1 MKDLTVLDNLIVG
14 RVEPH
19 IYAFS
24 TNTIPNYLKVG
35 DTYRPVP
42 LRLKEWKARYPD
54 LQKQFEDT
62 AKVTDDVF
70 FRDYSVHKYLEN
82 DLHKKRLDSNAI
94 EEAYYSNEFFEE
106 TVADDVAAA
115 IENIKTDYAL
125 KENKYQFYNVATQLP
140 TENKYPSAGFW
151 DLRPNQKDTVKAFEK
166 AKAAG
171 RTNLLMYAVMRFGK
185 SFTSMCCAKEMNASL
200 VVVVS
205 AKADVQDE
213 WRKTVECAENF
224 RNDYEFLTSK
234 HLKYNDKIV
243 SQTLSKNSGANKVVL
258 FLTLQDLQGRK
269 IKDKHQEIFGR
280 QIDLL
285 LVDETH
291 FGARAEKFG
300 QVLKPQPKELQ
311 DVVYKG
317 EDEFIDIDTAE
328 KQIKT
333 LDARITIHLSGT
345 PYRILMGSEFKKE
358 DIIAFCQF
366 TDIVEAQQKW
376 DQENLLKDD
385 VKEWDNPYYGF
396 PQMIRFAFNPN
407 ESSIR
412 KLNQLKNNGATYAF
426 SALFKPKS
434 IKKSKDGSHTKF
446 ENEQEILDLLAVID
460 GSQEDE
466 NLLGFLDYDKIK
478 QGKMCRHIVIVLP
491 YCASCDALECLI
503 NDNITKF
510 KNLNEYHIINI
521 SGVDNNTYRTP
532 REIKSKIKDL
542 ESLGIKTITLTV
554 NRMLTGSTVPEWDTM
569 IYLKDT
575 ASPQE
580 YDQAIFRLQNQY
592 IKEYKD
598 SNGDVIKFNMK
609 PQTLLVD
616 FDPNRMFV
624 MQEEKSK
631 IYNANVEAGG
641 NTELKH
647 RMDKELE
654 ISPIIYLNHDKMERV
669 QATDILNAIS
679 NYNRDKGIKDEA
691 LETPVDLSILN
702 NALVK
707 SFIEKENEIGSKS
720 GLTIPAIEPDD
731 DGGTEIDVPEGNV
744 SNSNPTSN
752 YQPHDT
758 TPTGNDEQ
766 KKQEKSFTRKIQSFY
781 TRILLYAF
789 ITQSRVISLCDVI
802 SSLNE
807 ENNSR
812 IARNLGLN
820 KEVLVELTKM
830 NPFTLNQL
838 DYKIQDLND
847 LSLAADL
854 SPEEKADIAVNK
866 FGKLGDAIVI
876 TPRKIC
882 NEMVNLIPSE
892 SYHKLDNKTKILDIA
907 GTSGEFAVAIFNK
920 MKQLGIAQ
928 DIIKDSIYTITKS
941 SICYELTRKLYEMLG
956 LNTQNIAKEFIATD
970 LLDVKIGTKIDY
982 NKIKVL
988 ITQNKPFET
997 IKLTDTV
1004 NEGEIKVKFEAIVG
1018 NPPYQE
1024 GSNSNNSGKNPIY
1037 HYFIDTSQYIGS
1049 VNVII
1054 CPARF
1059 LFNAGKTPKDWNQKI
1074 LENEHYK
1081 VVDYWVESSDVFPS
1095 VDIKG
1100 GVAITLYNKYQTY
1113 ESIGV
1118 YTAYKEL
1125 RSIIKKVINNNFISF
1140 ADLVY
1145 PRDLYHLTEVLYE
1158 ENEWAENRQS
1168 KGHRYDL
1175 GSSAFEIFP
1184 ELFFDK
1190 RPNDSD
1196 NYAQIYGRKGNERT
1210 IKWINRNYIKV
1221 PDNFDKYKIFIPK
1234 SNGSG
1239 AIGEVPSTP
1248 IVGQPVVG
1256 QPMVGHTVTFLSIGK
1271 FETVAEA
1278 TATLKYIKSKF
1289 ARTMLGTLKVTQDNP
1304 RETWLNVPLQDFTD
1318 NSDIDWSKSV
1328 AEIDQQLYKKYNL
1341 SEEEIN
1347 FIETMI
1353 KPMN

>member
-503 NDNITKF
+503 NDNRTKF

-542 ESLGIKTITLTV
+542 ESQGIKTITLTV

-631 IYNANVEAGG
+631 IYNANVEASG

-731 DGGTEIDVPEGNV
+731 DGGTEIDVPAGNGG
-744 SNSNPTSN
+744 NPNPTSN
-752 YQPHDT
+752 DQPHDT

-766 KKQEKSFTRKIQSFY
+766 NKQEKSFTKKIQSFY

-789 ITQSRVISLCDVI
+789 ITQSRVISLSDVI

-812 IARNLGLN
+812 ISRNLGLN
-820 KEVLVELTKM
+820 KEVLVEFTKM

-847 LSLAADL
+847 LSLADDL

-882 NEMVNLIPSE
+882 DEMVNLIPSE
-892 SYHKLDNKTKILDIA
+892 SYHKLGNKTKILDIA

-956 LNTQNIAKEFIATD
+956 LNTENIATFYAEEMLTIKDSA
-970 LLDVKIGTKIDY
+970 GIDY
-982 NKIKVL
+982 NKLTAIL
-988 ITQNKPFET
+988 TQDKSFNT
-997 IKLTDTV
+997 VKLTDTI
-1004 NEGEIKVKFEAIVG
+1004 NEGEQSVIFESIVG
-1018 NPPYQE
+1018 NPPYQIMD
-1024 GSNSNNSGKNPIY
+1024 GGNAASAIPIY
-1037 HYFIDTSQYIGS
+1037 HKFVKIAQSATDHYAT
-1049 VNVII
+1049 II
-1054 CPARF
+1054 TPSRWF
-1059 LFNAGKTPKDWNQKI
+1059 AGGRGLD
-1074 LENEHYK
+1074 
-1081 VVDYWVESSDVFPS
+1081 DFRESMIHDKRIKLLCDFPISSEVFPS
-1095 VDIKG
+1095 TEIKG
-1100 GVAITLYNKYQTY
+1100 GVCYFLWDKREESQCTIITKRNNQISRTNRYLVEGDLDVFIRYNEAIEIL
-1113 ESIGV
+1113 
-1118 YTAYKEL
+1118 
-1125 RSIIKKVINNNFISF
+1125 KKVTQKGFTSFKEIVSSSKPFGLRTFVKAQPFSKDNNVILYANKKKGYINKSKISTNK
-1140 ADLVY
+1140 DL
-1145 PRDLYHLTEVLYE
+1145 
-1158 ENEWAENRQS
+1158 
-1168 KGHRYDL
+1168 
-1175 GSSAFEIFP
+1175 I
-1184 ELFFDK
+1184 
-1190 RPNDSD
+1190 
-1196 NYAQIYGRKGNERT
+1196 
-1210 IKWINRNYIKV
+1210 
-1221 PDNFDKYKIFIPK
+1221 DKYKVYITYAY
-1234 SNGSG
+1234 G
-1239 AIGEVPSTP
+1239 AGEDFPHQILNVPF
-1248 IVGQPVVG
+1248 VGEKNSVCTETYIMLGTYDDEITAQRVV
-1256 QPMVGHTVTFLSIGK
+1256 S
-1271 FETVAEA
+1271 
-1278 TATLKYIKSKF
+1278 YIKTKF
-1289 ARTMLGTLKVTQDNP
+1289 ARFMVLLLKNTQHA
-1304 RETWLNVPLQDFTD
+1304 TKSVYQLVPLQDFTD

-1353 KPMN
+1353 KPME

>member
-62 AKVTDDVF
+62 AKVTDDIF

-542 ESLGIKTITLTV
+542 ESQDIKTITLTV

-820 KEVLVELTKM
+820 KEVLVELTKI

-892 SYHKLDNKTKILDIA
+892 SYHKLGNKTKILDIA

-956 LNTQNIAKEFIATD
+956 LNTENIATFYAEEMLTIKDSA
-970 LLDVKIGTKIDY
+970 GIDY
-982 NKIKVL
+982 NKLTAIL
-988 ITQNKPFET
+988 TQDKSFNT
-997 IKLTDTV
+997 VKLTDTV
-1004 NEGEIKVKFEAIVG
+1004 NEGEQSVIFESIVG
-1018 NPPYQE
+1018 NPPYQIMD
-1024 GSNSNNSGKNPIY
+1024 GGNAASAIPIY
-1037 HYFIDTSQYIGS
+1037 HKFVKIAQSATDHYAT
-1049 VNVII
+1049 II
-1054 CPARF
+1054 TPSRWF
-1059 LFNAGKTPKDWNQKI
+1059 AGGRGLD
-1074 LENEHYK
+1074 
-1081 VVDYWVESSDVFPS
+1081 DFRESMIHDKRIKLLCDFPISSEVFPS
-1095 VDIKG
+1095 TEIKG
-1100 GVAITLYNKYQTY
+1100 GVCYFLWDKREESQCTIITKRNNQISRTNRYLVEGDLDVFIRYNEAIEIL
-1113 ESIGV
+1113 
-1118 YTAYKEL
+1118 
-1125 RSIIKKVINNNFISF
+1125 KKVTQKGFTSFKEIVSSSKPFGLRTFVKAQPFSKDNNVILYANKKKGYINKSKISTNK
-1140 ADLVY
+1140 DL
-1145 PRDLYHLTEVLYE
+1145 
-1158 ENEWAENRQS
+1158 
-1168 KGHRYDL
+1168 
-1175 GSSAFEIFP
+1175 I
-1184 ELFFDK
+1184 
-1190 RPNDSD
+1190 
-1196 NYAQIYGRKGNERT
+1196 
-1210 IKWINRNYIKV
+1210 
-1221 PDNFDKYKIFIPK
+1221 DKYKVYITYAY
-1234 SNGSG
+1234 G
-1239 AIGEVPSTP
+1239 AGEDFPHQILNVPF
-1248 IVGQPVVG
+1248 VGEKNSVCTETYIMLGTYDDEITAQRVV
-1256 QPMVGHTVTFLSIGK
+1256 S
-1271 FETVAEA
+1271 
-1278 TATLKYIKSKF
+1278 YIKTKF
-1289 ARTMLGTLKVTQDNP
+1289 ARFMVLLLKNTQHA
-1304 RETWLNVPLQDFTD
+1304 TKSVYQLVPLQDFTD